1 MAKKQTM
8 NRTAIMGQLKA
19 TGAMAQDDLLKD
31 EAKAESDMQ
40 AYLKRA
46 NKEKTTLS
54 IDLLDEAPPEWNF
67 FPKLEPTKF
76 LQLKM
81 SIMNNGILT
90 PIIVWEQE
98 NGRYMILAGHNR
110 VRANLEIL
118 AEYADV
124 ENLSRD
130 YQHVPVIIY
139 GKDEIDEYKAKEIII
154 DTNYIQRG
162 QFEPELRVL
171 IVKNRMDLMKTQTDE
186 RGRRIDQIEQ
196 DLGIKKSAIYEDLQI
211 GEKIIP
217 ELRQLYYDRK
227 INRKAV
233 LKFVHFMEPE
243 QKKLYENYGS
253 VMTSSNVSKL
263 KKSMRMDDEFEEVFN
278 PKVVVPMKT
287 VKLEIPEEHYEE
299 FMQLYSEFA
308 ASKWETKKEK

>member
-1 MAKKQTM
+1 MPPRKGF
-8 NRTAIMGQLKA
+8 NRASMLESLAEIGESAHEDLRKEEMKA
-19 TGAMAQDDLLKD
+19 SA
-31 EAKAESDMQ
+31 DMQ
-40 AYLKRA
+40 EYLKRA

-54 IDLLDEAPPEWNF
+54 IDVLDEAPEEWNF
-67 FPKLEPTKF
+67 FPKLERTKF

-81 SIMNNGILT
+81 SIMNNGILN
-90 PIIVWEQE
+90 PIIVWERE
-98 NGRYMILAGHNR
+98 NGRYMILSGHNR
-110 VRANLEIL
+110 VRANREIIQ
-118 AEYADV
+118 EYADV
-124 ENLSRD
+124 EKLSKD
-130 YQHVPVIIY
+130 YWNVPVIIY

-171 IVKNRMDLMKTQTDE
+171 IVKNRMDLMRTQTDE
-186 RGRRIDQIEQ
+186 KGRRIDQIEK

-217 ELRQLYYDRK
+217 ELRQLYYDRI

-233 LKFVHFMEPE
+233 LKFVFFMEDQ
-243 QKKLYENYGS
+243 QKKLYEKYGS

-278 PKVVVPMKT
+278 PKMIVPMKS
-287 VKLEIPEEHYEE
+287 VKLDIPEEHYEA
-299 FMQLYSEFA
+299 FMQFYKEFA
-308 ASKWETKKEK
+308 AGKWEVK

>member
-1 MAKKQTM
+1 MAAKKGF
-8 NRTAIMGQLKA
+8 NRSKMLDSLGALGENAYEDLK
-19 TGAMAQDDLLKD
+19 KE
-31 EAKAESDMQ
+31 EAKASSDMKE
-40 AYLKRA
+40 YLKSTK
-46 NKEKTTLS
+46 KEYTTLS
-54 IDLLDEAPPEWNF
+54 ISVLDEAPREWNF

-81 SIMNNGILT
+81 SIMNNGILD

-98 NGRYMILAGHNR
+98 NGRYMILSGHNR
-110 VRANLEIL
+110 VRANQEII

-130 YQHVPVIIY
+130 YEHVPVIIY

-186 RGRRIDQIEQ
+186 KGRRIDQIEN

-243 QKKLYENYGS
+243 QKKLFEKYGD
-253 VMTSSNVSKL
+253 VMTSANVSKL
-263 KKSMRMDDEFEEVFN
+263 KKSMRMDDEFEQIFHPE
-278 PKVVVPMKT
+278 VVVQMKS
-287 VKLEIPEEHYEE
+287 VKLEIPEEYYEE
-299 FMQLYSEFA
+299 FMQLYKEFA
-308 ASKWETKKEK
+308 ASKWEAKKEK